1 MHIINLNTES
11 SHLRLCFATLVLS
24 SLFTACNIGGS
35 APPPSPTTKPTIAV
49 PSAVVDTTSSP
60 SLDPE
65 TPATENGSGSG
76 GYLVSK
82 DPECKKADEC
92 PPANPQLILPPSLT
106 GIGGTKLTWQFAAYD
121 QAQPKRR
128 LAIIIKG
135 LPDLANIDLPLTLG
149 TVVNKITVT
158 YLQST
163 ALTGQLDIIVRDFD
177 RCIVSE
183 AENAVCVS
191 STFNA
196 AYDRQQPPVP
206 FTIAANPSS
215 VKNCPKPSFLS
226 TPPPGC

>member
-1 MHIINLNTES
+1 MRTINLKTES
-11 SHLRLCFATLVLS
+11 SHLRLCFATLALS
-24 SLFTACNIGGS
+24 SLFTACNIGGT
-35 APPPSPTTKPTIAV
+35 APAPAPKTKVPPVEIDPTEST
-49 PSAVVDTTSSP
+49 

-65 TPATENGSGSG
+65 PPATENGSGSG

-82 DPECKKADEC
+82 DPECKRADEC
-92 PPANPQLILPPSLT
+92 PPANPLLRPLTPSLT
-106 GIGGTKLTWQFAAYD
+106 GIGGTKLIWQFEAYD

-135 LPDLANIDLPLTLG
+135 LPDLATIDLPLTLG

-158 YLQST
+158 YLPST
-163 ALTGQLDIIVRDFD
+163 ALTGQLDIILRDFD

-206 FTIAANPSS
+206 FTIEGNPSS
-215 VKNCPKPSFLS
+215 VKNCPKPAFFS